1 MSITHTA
8 TAAASGEIRQPGI
21 FSRAAHRV
29 FAVISRKA
37 ATAVER
43 IAATGRDVPQ
53 EVYRFPLF

>member
-1 MSITHTA
+1 MSVTHTA
-8 TAAASGEIRQPGI
+8 ATSAEIHHPGI
-21 FSRAAHRV
+21 FSRSARRV

-43 IAATGRDVPQ
+43 IAASGRDVPP

>member
-8 TAAASGEIRQPGI
+8 ATSAEIHHPGI

-29 FAVISRKA
+29 FAVISRKVVS
-37 ATAVER
+37 AVER
-43 IAATGRDVPQ
+43 IAASGRDVPQ

>member
-8 TAAASGEIRQPGI
+8 ATSGGIPRTGI

-29 FAVISRKA
+29 FAVISRKIVS
-37 ATAVER
+37 AVER
-43 IAATGRDVPQ
+43 LATSGRDVPL